1 MYRHRGVRHDGYAGN
16 SGHGGHIGH
25 TLVILVHDDD
35 GCHVERGGD
44 CGHDGTHV
52 GGWDCVANQFIYFM
66 QKACFFR
73 FQSVISSKH
82 VCAPCLFST
91 RRSWTMMLEFL
102 YHSTIVDLSKM
113 IFNMASIFI
122 TVRIIR

>member
-1 MYRHRGVRHDGYAGN
+1 MYRHRGVRHDEYAGN

-44 CGHDGTHV
+44 FGHDGTHV

-66 QKACFFR
+66 QKACFFSDSKASYLANMFVPLAC
-73 FQSVISSKH
+73 FQH
-82 VCAPCLFST
+82 
-91 RRSWTMMLEFL
+91 EG
-102 YHSTIVDLSKM
+102 HGQ
-113 IFNMASIFI
+113 
-122 TVRIIR
+122 

>member
-1 MYRHRGVRHDGYAGN
+1 MMSMLEIVDMVDIFVTRLSYWFMMMMVVMLSVVEIVDMM
-16 SGHGGHIGH
+16 GHMW
-25 TLVILVHDDD
+25 
-35 GCHVERGGD
+35 
-44 CGHDGTHV
+44 

-66 QKACFFR
+66 QKACLFFR

-122 TVRIIR
+122 TVKIIR

>member
-52 GGWDCVANQFIYFM
+52 GD
-66 QKACFFR
+66 
-73 FQSVISSKH
+73 
-82 VCAPCLFST
+82 
-91 RRSWTMMLEFL
+91 
-102 YHSTIVDLSKM
+102 
-113 IFNMASIFI
+113 
-122 TVRIIR
+122 